1 MTNFPQS
8 YAINKWRRYNWNKIT
23 VIQSLIVSLVTRTKG
38 RRRGG
43 GGRGKWKRKRKMRKK
58 EGRKEER
65 KKYFPVGCH
74 QFLFSFLF
82 YSIIFTNVLLKH

>member
-1 MTNFPQS
+1 MLGTGVRLNSSCAATQHYLPPL
-8 YAINKWRRYNWNKIT
+8 
-23 VIQSLIVSLVTRTKG
+23 IQSLIVSLVTCTKG

-82 YSIIFTNVLLKH
+82 YSIIFTNVLLKR